1 MLSRVSLGH
10 SASVFIPS
18 EPPGGR
24 LTQRATVGFCG
35 AKTKDYEEEQARLT
49 EMRQRA
55 CDQVYYESGDERV
68 TGLDILKALKK
79 AGYKRQLNP
88 LILFNPISWFFKIVY
103 ASMGD
108 GFSQRVLFHH
118 IVNNLSLRYQNRSR
132 REQSYLESGVKQ
144 ALTSFRTAE
153 MVDCLPGND
162 FLAEGWRPLEP
173 GNKLL
178 RKSPKLI
185 QENLSDTQEPTSKE
199 LAPKLKKSLD
209 DLIRQKHTRG
219 EQLAQKRSRIE
230 AQKAELEKLQTPDP
244 QECPRSIFDQALHT
258 QLIEQKQEMIA
269 VLSQQYNVTEALIQ
283 KQDEE
288 ANQVILKLH
297 RALHQIAVNTEIA
310 ETLTQTH
317 QLQEKAEMDKTL
329 AMQLAQVQVAYN
341 AVCQALET
349 EDPGKF
355 ISLMQKVQRL
365 YQKLEENGEA
375 SQDLLQQLQQENAQ
389 RTTET
394 HSQQG

>member
-1 MLSRVSLGH
+1 MPVVKQGSFASTLPLSR
-10 SASVFIPS
+10 PQ
-18 EPPGGR
+18 GGR
-24 LTQRATVGFCG
+24 LIQPPSVGFG
-35 AKTKDYEEEQARLT
+35 NQTAKYSEGQARLK
-49 EMRQRA
+49 EQQLEVCNR
-55 CDQVYYESGDERV
+55 VYYENGDERI
-68 TGLDILKALKK
+68 TGLDILKAIKK
-79 AGYKRQLNP
+79 AGYNQQLNP
-88 LILFNPISWFFKIVY
+88 LILLNPLSWLFKLVY
-103 ASMGD
+103 ALQGN
-108 GFSQRVLFHH
+108 GLSQRVLFNQ
-118 IVNNLSLRYQNRSR
+118 IIKNLPLRYEHRSCE
-132 REQSYLESGVKQ
+132 EQESLENNVVT
-144 ALTSFRTAE
+144 ALDSLVRNG
-153 MVDCLPGND
+153 MVAYVLFDPYFFD
-162 FLAEGWRPLEP
+162 EGWRPLAH
-173 GNKLL
+173 GNELL

-185 QENLSDTQEPTSKE
+185 QENLSDPQEPMSQE
-199 LAPKLKKSLD
+199 LAPKLKKSME

-365 YQKLEENGEA
+365 YQKLEENGES
-375 SQDLLQQLQQENAQ
+375 SQDLLQQLQQDNAEG
-389 RTTET
+389 TTE
-394 HSQQG
+394 SVSP